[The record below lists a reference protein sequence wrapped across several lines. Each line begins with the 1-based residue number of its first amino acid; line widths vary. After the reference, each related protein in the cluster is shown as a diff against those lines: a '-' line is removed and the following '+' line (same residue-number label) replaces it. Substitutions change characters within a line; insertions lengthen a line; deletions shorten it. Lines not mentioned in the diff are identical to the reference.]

1 MRMTD
6 CIIKKRNGQ
15 ELSDEEIRFV
25 VEGYTAGIIPDYQ
38 MAALLMAGFL
48 NGFDEAETAQ
58 LTQCMARSG
67 EQLDLSSIPG
77 IKVDKHST
85 GGVGDKTTLIVGPM
99 AAACGVPVAKMSG
112 RGLGHTGGTA
122 DKLES
127 IPGYRIG
134 LSTEEFV
141 KQVRE
146 IGIALVGQTG
156 NLAPADKRIYAL
168 RDVTGTVESIPLI
181 AASIMSKKIAAG
193 ADAILLD
200 VKVGSGAFMKTK
212 ADAKKLA
219 ETMKAIGERA
229 GRKTAA
235 VLTDMEMPLGR
246 TIGNALEAAE
256 AVDVL
261 RGRGEARLTALCIEL
276 TAQMLVLADKG
287 ELPDCRRMAQ
297 QSIADGSAFRKLC
310 EVVCAQGGDVRCI
323 EHPERL
329 ARSPICTAYRAK
341 ASGFISRIDT
351 QKCGMAACV
360 LGAGRER
367 KEDAID
373 YGAGI
378 VLHKN
383 YSDAVSSGDV
393 IAELYTSE
401 EERLKPA
408 QRLLDEAF
416 IIGTEHQ
423 PSVPF
428 CCRITPAH
436 APSLD

>member
-246 TIGNALEAAE
+246 TIGNALETAE

-287 ELPDCRRMAQ
+287 ELSDCRRMAQ

-329 ARSPICTAYRAK
+329 ARSPICTVYRAK

-416 IIGTEHQ
+416 IIGTEQ
-423 PSVPF
+423 PAERPV
-428 CCRITPAH
+428 
-436 APSLD
+436 LL

>member
-6 CIIKKRNGQ
+6 CIVKKRNGQ

-200 VKVGSGAFMKTK
+200 VKVGSGAFMKTE

-393 IAELYTSE
+393 IAQLYTSE

-416 IIGTEHQ
+416 IIGTEQ
-423 PSVPF
+423 PAERPV
-428 CCRITPAH
+428 
-436 APSLD
+436 LL

>member
-6 CIIKKRNGQ
+6 CIVKKRNGQ

-246 TIGNALEAAE
+246 TIGNALETAE

-378 VLHKN
+378 VLYKN

-416 IIGTEHQ
+416 IIGTEQ
-423 PSVPF
+423 PAERPV
-428 CCRITPAH
+428 
-436 APSLD
+436 LL

>member
-246 TIGNALEAAE
+246 TIGNALETAE

-287 ELPDCRRMAQ
+287 ELSDCRRMAQ
-297 QSIADGSAFRKLC
+297 QSITDGSAFRKLC

-323 EHPERL
+323 EHPEQL

-393 IAELYTSE
+393 IAQLYTSE

-416 IIGTEHQ
+416 IIGTEQ
-423 PSVPF
+423 PAERP
-428 CCRITPAH
+428 I
-436 APSLD
+436 LL

>member
-6 CIIKKRNGQ
+6 CIIKKRNAQ

-25 VEGYTAGIIPDYQ
+25 VEGYTAGTIPDYQ

-58 LTQCMARSG
+58 LTQCMALSG

-122 DKLES
+122 DKLEA

-141 KQVRE
+141 KQVRK

-168 RDVTGTVESIPLI
+168 RDVTGTVESISLI

-212 ADAKKLA
+212 EDAKKLA

-235 VLTDMEMPLGR
+235 ILTDMEMPLGR
-246 TIGNALEAAE
+246 TIGNALEVAE

-261 RGRGEARLTALCIEL
+261 RGQGEARLTALCIEL

-287 ELPDCRRMAQ
+287 ELSDCRRMAQ
-297 QSIADGSAFRKLC
+297 QSIEDGSAFQKLC
-310 EVVCAQGGDVRCI
+310 EVVCAQGGDVQCI
-323 EHPERL
+323 QHPERL
-329 ARSPICTAYRAK
+329 ARSSICMAYRAK

-351 QKCGMAACV
+351 QKCGMAACM

-383 YSDAVSSGDV
+383 YGDMAAQGDV

-401 EERLKPA
+401 QERLKPA
-408 QRLLDEAF
+408 EQLLDEAF
-416 IIGTEHQ
+416 IIGTEK
-423 PSVPF
+423 
-428 CCRITPAH
+428 PAER
-436 APSLD
+436 PILL

>member
-6 CIIKKRNGQ
+6 CIVKKRNGQ

-246 TIGNALEAAE
+246 TIGNALETAE

-287 ELPDCRRMAQ
+287 ELSDCRRMAQ
-297 QSIADGSAFRKLC
+297 QSITDGSAFRKLC

-393 IAELYTSE
+393 IAQLYTSE

-416 IIGTEHQ
+416 IIGTEQ
-423 PSVPF
+423 PAERPV
-428 CCRITPAH
+428 
-436 APSLD
+436 LL

>member
-6 CIIKKRNGQ
+6 CIVKKRNGQ

-212 ADAKKLA
+212 ADTKKLA
-219 ETMKAIGERA
+219 ETMKVIGERA

-287 ELPDCRRMAQ
+287 ELPDCRRLAQ

-393 IAELYTSE
+393 IAQLYTSE

-416 IIGTEHQ
+416 IIGTEQ
-423 PSVPF
+423 PAERP
-428 CCRITPAH
+428 I
-436 APSLD
+436 LL

>member
-383 YSDAVSSGDV
+383 YGDVISSGDV

-416 IIGTEHQ
+416 IIGTEQ
-423 PSVPF
+423 PAERPV
-428 CCRITPAH
+428 
-436 APSLD
+436 LL